1 MGYLA
6 GALLWHSICVSDDV
20 FIPARLF
27 LRSLEICDAKIQT
40 MSDTLYAS
48 FLNRYKYSKFLE
60 LLIALEFNYYCGL
73 SCCEGDH

>member
-27 LRSLEICDAKIQT
+27 LRSLEICDAKIQAEYI
-40 MSDTLYAS
+40 LPNNLFFIF
-48 FLNRYKYSKFLE
+48 FL
-60 LLIALEFNYYCGL
+60 
-73 SCCEGDH
+73 D